1 MEAFRNYHIQED
13 DEVFGNNDRVS
24 VIQLKSKCEYIF
36 KIFLHLRTTS
46 IFIDKS
52 IAELEV
58 KASQNALG
66 DESVLEKLLKIDK
79 RVAIIMALDMLMA
92 GVDTV

>member
-1 MEAFRNYHIQED
+1 MSIF
-13 DEVFGNNDRVS
+13 
-24 VIQLKSKCEYIF
+24 QLRSIISLYYLKTLLY
-36 KIFLHLRTTS
+36 LRTTT

-58 KASQNALG
+58 KASQNASG

-92 GVDTV
+92 GVDTVWKIHFQVNE